1 MAQAYILEPI
11 GSANDQA
18 HGGAGGTIALAL
30 GIALAVGAT
39 DLLAQPG
46 VATAAEAEFWY
57 MTGKTVPQAKTS
69 AIAHLRAL
77 EKTATGTILTKIQE
91 DLKALG
97 A

>member
-1 MAQAYILEPI
+1 MAQAYVLEPV
-11 GSANDQA
+11 
-18 HGGAGGTIALAL
+18 GGTSDKTQGGGSTLALAL

-57 MTGKTVPQAKTS
+57 MTGKTLPQAKTS
-69 AIAHLRAL
+69 AIAHLKAL
-77 EKTATGTILTKIQE
+77 AKTATGTVLTKIQE